1 MADNC
6 RKQRKVEEM
15 LPDVIG
21 TWKFENNRGDPGGS
35 GPDGAGLGTTTTVQ
49 ELQPISDAV
58 PPKQSNSD
66 PIYLEVTERVPVKT
80 AVTSIGTSNS
90 GRPSIL
96 FNPSTMERR
105 SSTGQVCYL
114 SVSASSNIATIL

>member
-6 RKQRKVEEM
+6 RKLRKLAAV

-21 TWKFENNRGDPGGS
+21 TWKFESNRGDPGGS
-35 GPDGAGLGTTTTVQ
+35 GPDGAGLGTTVQ
-49 ELQPISDAV
+49 ELQPV
-58 PPKQSNSD
+58 SNSVSPKLSNAD

-90 GRPSIL
+90 DHRSIL

-105 SSTGQVCYL
+105 SSTGQVIII
-114 SVSASSNIATIL
+114 N